1 MQTLRRNSSN
11 TTCRL
16 LLAVAITAGLNAAAT
31 NRASQNQAEP
41 AAKPTEHV
49 LGTITSVDSATH
61 TVTVKDDKSG
71 TEYVV
76 STANTRTLIKVLP
89 GAKDLKGATRITAED
104 LATGDRVDIRGF
116 KVEEKPNAIAA
127 KSVVLMSA
135 RELEAKH
142 NSEAAAWQNS
152 TVGVATAVDP
162 SARTVAITTR
172 TPQGPKS
179 MIVQVPPSAEL
190 TRYSPDNPK
199 TPVASQITDIAPGD
213 QVRVI
218 GSQSPDGTSL
228 AAERVYSGAFRT
240 VAGTITAISPDGKGL
255 TLRNLQTKQPV
266 GVAITESSAI
276 HRLPPEMASIAANR
290 MSAGGARP
298 PEGQQPPPATGAPPD
313 GLQTRP
319 RARGDLSQMIQRLP
333 EASIHDLKPGD
344 AVIVSGAL
352 ASDKSQLIA
361 TNIIAGVEPLFQS
374 GQARQSQSLG
384 DWSLD
389 LAVPNQ

>member
-1 MQTLRRNSSN
+1 M
-11 TTCRL
+11 CF
-16 LLAVAITAGLNAAAT
+16 AAGFTAAAT
-31 NRASQNQAEP
+31 NGASQNQTEQE
-41 AAKPTEHV
+41 AKPTEHV
-49 LGTITSVDSATH
+49 LGTITSVDPTTH
-61 TVTVKDDKSG
+61 TITVKDDKSG
-71 TEYVV
+71 TEFVV

-89 GAKDLKGATRITAED
+89 GAKDLKGATRITADD

-116 KVEEKPNAIAA
+116 KVEERPNSIAA

-142 NSEAAAWQNS
+142 KSEAAAWQNS

-162 SARTVAITTR
+162 AARTIAMTTR
-172 TPQGPKS
+172 TPQGPKP

-190 TRYSPDNPK
+190 TRYSPDTPK
-199 TPVASQITDIAPGD
+199 TPVASQITDIEPGD

-228 AAERVYSGAFRT
+228 TAERVYSGAFRT
-240 VAGTITAISPDGKGL
+240 IAGTITALNPDGKGL

-266 GVAITESSAI
+266 QVVISDISAI
-276 HRLPPEMASIAANR
+276 HKLPPEMAAALANR
-290 MSAGGARP
+290 MTGGAGAHP
-298 PEGQQPPPATGAPPD
+298 PNEGQPPPATGAPPD
-313 GLQTRP
+313 RLQTRP
-319 RARGDLSQMIQRLP
+319 RARGDLSQIIQRLP

-344 AVIVSGAL
+344 AVIVSGVL
-352 ASDKSQLIA
+352 ASDKSQIIA
-361 TNIIAGVEPLFQS
+361 TNIIAGVESLFQS